1 MYNCFVFPLTILQVA
16 QIKRKYNEMED
27 LGRQEASR
35 QQRISHA
42 NEALAAAELE
52 LANLPAVEPPKDKI
66 V

>member
-1 MYNCFVFPLTILQVA
+1 
-16 QIKRKYNEMED
+16 MED
-27 LGRQEASR
+27 LSRQEASR
-35 QQRISHA
+35 QQRISQA

>member
-1 MYNCFVFPLTILQVA
+1 
-16 QIKRKYNEMED
+16 MED

-35 QQRISHA
+35 QQRISQA